1 MSQRRQFTSK
11 KNLSEGFT
19 LIEVMV
25 SILILAIGLL
35 SVAAFVTGTVAM
47 GTRARYMNMANV
59 LASEKLDDLNKL
71 PSTDPTL
78 ACAGAPAGGTVCGG
92 LVGGAACGSSYFC
105 DQVTVNE
112 ANGADYETQTEDVN
126 GAPTISTIVHTSTGC
141 VDTPANCGVPAPAG
155 GGSTFTR
162 RWQIT
167 YDPTINAVGGGPTT
181 ATGTMRVTVLVTLN
195 GGVASTPVTFQMSMV
210 RP

>member
-1 MSQRRQFTSK
+1 MSQPRQFTKRVKS
-11 KNLSEGFT
+11 SEGFT

-47 GTRARYMNMANV
+47 GTRARYMNQANV

-78 ACAGAPAGGTVCGG
+78 SCAGAPAGGTVCGS
-92 LVGGAACGSSYFC
+92 LAGGASCGNSYFC
-105 DQVTVNE
+105 DQVTANE

-126 GAPTISTIVHTSTGC
+126 GVATVSTIVHTSTGC
-141 VDTPANCGVPAPAG
+141 IDTPGNCGVPAPPG

-195 GGVASTPVTFQMSMV
+195 GGVNGKPVTFQMSMV